1 MGLVMIHL
9 FCNPY
14 FNPSPT
20 SRLNP
25 KPNNNAYIASKCP
38 EMTEKST
45 CTTQSMLNSGGIL
58 RIVISFFDLNVY

>member
-9 FCNPY
+9 CRNPY

-25 KPNNNAYIASKCP
+25 KPNNNAYIVSKCP

-45 CTTQSMLNSGGIL
+45 CTTQSVLNSGHI
-58 RIVISFFDLNVY
+58 Y